1 MKHNLVKIAA
11 VTTLALMANVAATDF
26 RAPLTSL
33 HGPIHYK
40 FKKVPKKKWLFGTWS
55 TAYYKQADKAFA
67 KHSFDTKPLTNL
79 LFGKTEFT
87 LSESFE
93 NATDDHGFTEGRN
106 PYLSLTKFAPRA
118 SYTEQGLNVG
128 GSIVYPI
135 WKEKGKVG
143 VRASVPFKSVRFER
157 DDETENRILGDQ
169 TAIIRGDARL
179 VEAGQVISGVTSYKL
194 DLLKNL
200 KYLNNKGQVTGLYK
214 ADFVD
219 PNYFVSIGQSSYE
232 EAAAATYGK
241 DAAKIPFAVIKSV
254 NAGKPPY
261 HQGGAMLA
269 IANSTAYTGVEAGGT
284 IIQYPAKEGA
294 NNGVAKVLA
303 DLKADGVIAAD
314 KAAAFIKGTAQDYS
328 KLVTTDL
335 WVTTIHGLNG
345 APIGTSESG
354 VNFVERELLMSKDN
368 LGYWLTDRGYQFQ
381 TTQLTSVGDVDAE
394 LFYEHTFSNCW
405 KAEINGGIR
414 IPTGSGGDKY
424 TGNPYATALGNGGHV
439 ELKLGGFVAW
449 QPLSWMNVKLDASYN
464 FALEAK
470 ESRFAAFKK
479 ATIKNV
485 GPKADA
491 DVDWSYFK
499 GGLDFNIWHPKTK
512 ELSTTLGYEFFYKTE
527 DHITF
532 KNKTMTDHWLGKRW
546 TKASDHTVA
555 TTTNAGD
562 TFEAFAMNLD
572 NGVARKN
579 TESIAHK
586 FHAEGTYYPSKYF
599 EFFAGGAYTFAGQ
612 NMPRESEM
620 YGGINVRF

>member
-1 MKHNLVKIAA
+1 MKHNLLKIAA

-33 HGPIHYK
+33 HGPVHYK
-40 FKKVPKKKWLFGTWS
+40 FKKVPKKKWLFGTWT
-55 TAYYKQADKAFA
+55 TAYYKQSDKAFA
-67 KHSFDTKPLTNL
+67 KHGFETKPLTNL

-87 LSESFE
+87 LSEAFE
-93 NATDDHGFTEGRN
+93 NGNDADHGFTEGRN

-118 SYTEQGLNVG
+118 SYTEQGMNIG

-143 VRASVPFKSVRFER
+143 IRASVPFKSIRVER

-169 TAIIRGDARL
+169 TAVIRGDARL
-179 VEAGQVISGVTSYKL
+179 VEPGQVISSVTAYKL

-200 KYLNNKGQVTGLYK
+200 KYLNATGQVVGLYR
-214 ADFVD
+214 VD
-219 PNYFVSIGQSSYE
+219 SVSKEVSIGQ
-232 EAAAATYGK
+232 ATYKTEIGNLLNPPFYGK
-241 DAAKIPFAVIKSV
+241 TGAEIPFVVIKSGTA
-254 NAGKPPY
+254 NKPPS
-261 HQGGAMLA
+261 HEGGAMLV
-269 IANSTAYTGVEAGGT
+269 TAAADAYLG
-284 IIQYPAKEGA
+284 KEVADSKIRYKTKGA
-294 NNGVAKVLA
+294 SDLAVLA
-303 DLKADGVIAAD
+303 IDGSGPVAGD
-314 KAAAFIKGTAQDYS
+314 KAAAFAKDTDYTNL
-328 KLVTTDL
+328 KTTDL
-335 WVTTIHGLNG
+335 WATTIHGING
-345 APIGTSESG
+345 SPIGTSESG

-368 LGYWLTDRGYQFQ
+368 LGYWLVDHGYMFQ
-381 TTQLTSVGDVDAE
+381 TNQLTSMGDMDAE
-394 LFYEHTFSNCW
+394 LFYEHTFSNYW

-424 TGNPYATALGNGGHV
+424 TGNPYAMPTGNGGHV
-439 ELKLGGFVAW
+439 ELKLGGFVAY
-449 QPLSWMNVKLDASYN
+449 QPLSWMNVKVDASYN

-470 ESRFAAFKK
+470 ETRFAAFKLAK
-479 ATIKNV
+479 IKNV

-499 GGLDFNIWHPKTK
+499 GGVDFNIWHPKTK
-512 ELSTTLGYEFFYKTE
+512 EISTTLGYEFFYKTE

-532 KNKTMTDHWLGKRW
+532 KNLKTSNHWLGKRW
-546 TKASDHTVA
+546 TDAAGKMADAA
-555 TTTNAGD
+555 TAGTTW
-562 TFEAFAMNLD
+562 TAFDMNLD

-620 YGGINVRF
+620 YGGVNVRF